1 MAARARSTVAGH
13 EPDRFVLLYSRAV
26 VDLRRFRDLP
36 TVALIRDVLRRWWGL
51 ELAFADAKGYVLD
64 HADGKIFPSQN
75 ELCRLALFSKEGFR
89 RCNESVKVV
98 KDHLRAGRA
107 SGPGEPPTSYVHACH
122 LGFDVVAAPLWFA
135 GELAGFVFT
144 GGSVRAELPPIGRAE
159 LLRKVREFAE
169 LGADAERSVS
179 ELPILPELELERLRD
194 LIAAAATECV
204 RSAPRFADPNRAAP
218 EAGHPFTEIVG
229 SSPAVRDVMR
239 LLEKIVR
246 SESTVL
252 IHGESGTGKELIA
265 RAIHY
270 HGPRAKKPFVVQNCS
285 AFNDNLLESA
295 LFGHVRGSFTGAVK
309 DQKGLF
315 EVADGGTFFLDE
327 IGDMSPSLQVKLLRV
342 LQEGTLT
349 PVGGTKPVKVDVRI
363 IAASHK
369 DLTAMVA
376 SRQFREDL
384 FYRVNVLKITV
395 PPLRDRPTDIPT
407 LVEHFIRKHK
417 RIAMGNAAG
426 NGDEVPRPTDAALAL
441 LVGYAWPG
449 NIRELENEIERAL
462 VLGGDA
468 GEIGPEL
475 LSPRIRDAATAA
487 LAAPRAVPREL
498 TGTLREVVESVESEA
513 ILQGLIRTHW
523 NKSQLAKE
531 LGISRSYLIQKCAYY
546 GLERKD

>member
-1 MAARARSTVAGH
+1 M
-13 EPDRFVLLYSRAV
+13 

-36 TVALIRDVLRRWWGL
+36 TVAVIRDVLRRWWGL

-89 RCNESVKVV
+89 RCNESVRVV
-98 KDHLRAGRA
+98 KDHLKAGRA
-107 SGPGEPPTSYVHACH
+107 SGPGEPPTAYVHECH
-122 LGFDVVAAPLWFA
+122 LGFDVVAAPLWLG

-179 ELPILPELELERLRD
+179 ELPVLPEPELERLKD
-194 LIAAAATECV
+194 LIAAAAAECV
-204 RSAPRFADPNRAAP
+204 RSAPRFTDSRTP
-218 EAGHPFTEIVG
+218 EAHPFTEIVG
-229 SSPAVRDVMR
+229 SSPAVRDVLR

-270 HGPRAKKPFVVQNCS
+270 HGPRAKKAFVVQNCS

-327 IGDMSPSLQVKLLRV
+327 IGDMSPALQVKLLRV

-369 DLTAMVA
+369 DLAAMVA
-376 SRQFREDL
+376 TRQFREDL

-395 PPLRDRPTDIPT
+395 PPLRERATDIPT

-417 RIAMGNAAG
+417 RIALGPG
-426 NGDEVPRPTDAALAL
+426 TTSEELPRPTDAAMAL

-468 GEIGPEL
+468 AEIGPEL
-475 LSPRIRDAATAA
+475 LSPRIREAGAAAA
-487 LAAPRAVPREL
+487 SAPRAGGRDL
-498 TGTLREVVESVESEA
+498 TGTLREVVETVESEV

-546 GLERKD
+546 GLERKE